1 MSDKIISSI
10 ATSISNVVEA
20 TRQPSIVDEA
30 KPILLICSK
39 DLSSEKLTRFQRY
52 GRVNVWN
59 STMLHHPFADLDKSD
74 YLIMDY
80 RNLEARTQLAKEDL
94 SKYNVVHF
102 VRYIQRVED
111 YIEQISGNVIHSIPK
126 VQANKKEFDHQLL
139 NQPLPEPSVVW
150 SLIKRYAL
158 CSAT

>member
-1 MSDKIISSI
+1 MSEKIISSI
-10 ATSISNVVEA
+10 ASSISNVVEA
-20 TRQPSIVDEA
+20 TRQPAIVDEA

-52 GRVNVWN
+52 GRCNVWN
-59 STMLHHPFADLDKSD
+59 STMLHHKFSDLDTSD

-80 RNLEARTQLAKEDL
+80 RQPEARTQLAKEDL

-111 YIEQISGNVIHSIPK
+111 YIEQIQGNVIHSIPK
-126 VQANKKEFDHQLL
+126 IAANKKEFDHLLL
-139 NQPLPEPSVVW
+139 NQPLPEPSVLW
-150 SLIKRYAL
+150 SFLKRAVL
-158 CSAT
+158 CGSS